1 MDEDQILS
9 SIIADPDL
17 VDPSID
23 VSKLRQTT
31 KTNPMLLAKV
41 PEFSGLEY
49 DFTDKDYIEDLYSIY
64 GSTRRNACYTSRDR

>member
-1 MDEDQILS
+1 MDEDQILQ

-41 PEFSGLEY
+41 PEFSGLEF
-49 DFTDKDYIEDLYSIY
+49 DPSKESYIEDLYSIQVLQIL
-64 GSTRRNACYTSRDR
+64 NKI